1 MAEADAQTTGHTSAG
16 RADERAAALPNLT
29 RRDEVRRKWLLVT
42 PALVVLALAAGLFLP
57 HPAELVTGLAAVA
70 AWVAVLSLAL
80 AVVETLQAK
89 MRLLRVPATTLAGI
103 AVALVGVVAAAAGAQ
118 L

>member
-1 MAEADAQTTGHTSAG
+1 MAA
-16 RADERAAALPNLT
+16 
-29 RRDEVRRKWLLVT
+29 
-42 PALVVLALAAGLFLP
+42 
-57 HPAELVTGLAAVA
+57 
-70 AWVAVLSLAL
+70 LSLAL